1 MNRTLVP
8 LALVPVIL
16 FAAGCGSVT
25 QTATPSP
32 ADTVTT
38 APADPPSTPPP
49 TPSASSVSSVPSATP
64 AALLPPTS
72 TKEVEVD
79 RAVSTQPIVTG
90 ARFAEH
96 QGFDRVV
103 IDLKGELP
111 GYRARWVPEL
121 VQDGS
126 GDRVDVKGGAYLQL
140 TITPAVAHTEAG
152 QSTWKGGPIF
162 QAQLGN
168 VQNVVK
174 VGDFEGV
181 VSVGVVLDRK
191 APFRVLEQKSPNRLV
206 VDISH

>member
-8 LALVPVIL
+8 LALVPVLL
-16 FAAGCGSVT
+16 FAAGCGSAT

-32 ADTVTT
+32 ADTPTTATT
-38 APADPPSTPPP
+38 APADPSSTSTTSP
-49 TPSASSVSSVPSATP
+49 TPSAAT

-72 TKEVEVD
+72 TKEIEVD

-111 GYRARWVPEL
+111 GYRARWVSEL

-126 GDRVDVKGGAYLQL
+126 GDKVDVKGGAYLQL

>member
-8 LALVPVIL
+8 LALVPL
-16 FAAGCGSVT
+16 FLLVAGCGSAT

-32 ADTVTT
+32 AGTVTT
-38 APADPPSTPPP
+38 APADPVATP
-49 TPSASSVSSVPSATP
+49 TPAPSAVP
-64 AALLPPTS
+64 AGLLPPTS
-72 TKEVEVD
+72 TKEIEVD
-79 RAVSTQPIVTG
+79 RPIDIQPTVTG

-103 IDLKGELP
+103 IDLRGDLP
-111 GYRARWVPEL
+111 GYTARWVPEL
-121 VQDGS
+121 LQDGS
-126 GDRVDVKGGAYLQL
+126 GDRVKVKGGAYLRL
-140 TITPAVAHTEAG
+140 TMTPAVAHTEAG
-152 QSTWKGGPIF
+152 TSTWKGGPIF

-174 VGDFEGV
+174 IGDFEGV

-206 VDISH
+206 VDIAH

>member
-8 LALVPVIL
+8 LALVPVLL
-16 FAAGCGSVT
+16 FAAGCGSAT

-32 ADTVTT
+32 EATVITET
-38 APADPPSTPPP
+38 ADPAEPSSTPTP
-49 TPSASSVSSVPSATP
+49 TPSAAT

-72 TKEVEVD
+72 TKEIEVD

-111 GYRARWVPEL
+111 GYRARWVSEL

-126 GDRVDVKGGAYLQL
+126 GDKLDVKGGAYLQL